1 MLLYTKKYNVPFTR
15 NIRKS
20 IRKSIIG
27 VPFFHFWARNRKRDI
42 SSPRILEKAG
52 DDISESKLHPIFAIY
67 SPNYVSKATDKM
79 AGALQRNT
87 FIRAKMGEEKR
98 KFRVSGFV
106 SIRQKLSNLKGF
118 FGF

>member
-1 MLLYTKKYNVPFTR
+1 MLLYTKSYNVPLTR
-15 NIRKS
+15 NLRKS
-20 IRKSIIG
+20 NIR
-27 VPFFHFWARNRKRDI
+27 VLFFPFLARNKERDI